1 MIFVRLFDRQRR
13 TGFIFGTVYVP
24 QYRSC
29 RRLIWTSLQT
39 MLGKIQARYP
49 GMPILIAGDWNL
61 TRGNLTRM
69 LSRKHLHE
77 ILQVNPCRG
86 SDKTWHRR
94 VRGEWRTSGIDHILW
109 SGASSH
115 STLSHSI
122 VDRCWDLSDHWP
134 ISCKVHLERLS
145 QEVGHGVSEAN
156 KVQYPRMR
164 VDVLR
169 ERRDQIIHAT
179 QWQVLEVDVPGPDE
193 PKDSSSHIET
203 QGGQA
208 EGVVSVPDQ
217 SIHSDAA
224 ESDALDRYASQ
235 VVETCHSI
243 AKEYGAHVCPRRN
256 RKGKGDF
263 CLSKKTKRLIDQRR
277 KTYHRLISSSSSLGN
292 EDSALL
298 LESYQQLRR
307 QCHDSVN
314 EDKRSS
320 WHVKMKV
327 IAQHA
332 KKLRLRSLFRWLRGR
347 IQGESTSK
355 PGDKPMLRSGNA
367 SGSMLQVQPIQ
378 YDGQLHTDEASILKC
393 WAAYYEKLSS
403 DETGHSQDSN
413 HWKDVFPIP
422 FMNATTGRSTT
433 STSVSTTSSSLLSH
447 VAEDGGSLDSPITP
461 SELCSV
467 LRTMANGKAPG
478 KDQIPMEFWKL
489 ILPTSTC
496 TDATAA
502 PNISSSSSST
512 KTSTTTT
519 TTSSSSTTTTT
530 SSSSTTMTTSTT
542 TGQERE
548 TGSRASLLLHNP
560 MSRVLLR
567 LLNWIFQSGK
577 ILSSWNSSLLIS
589 IPKKGDLKDMN
600 NYRGISLISTIVK
613 LLSAIV
619 TNRIRYAVEKD
630 NVLVR
635 EQAGFR
641 TREECA
647 AQVIAL
653 VECVQRRW
661 NKEMRP
667 TYACFIDLRKA
678 FDRVPHEAL
687 FRKLESLGIRGRCL
701 EFYRGLYRSSWTQV
715 SSRISDTLSPAFPF
729 CRGVRQGDPSSPLLF
744 DLFINDLLEQCR
756 PFGIRVVGMPESTMV
771 GSTENRL
778 PGLMFADDVVLLSPS
793 RHCLEA
799 SMRKVSEYLTQLEM
813 EVGASKCGVTVFHG
827 CIDKVRRR
835 QWQLQGKD
843 IPVVEEYR
851 YLGID
856 VNCNLDEGFT
866 VRRQIQRYRQKLHM
880 ATPFLRN
887 GRIPLDLR
895 LRVVKSCLLPSL
907 VWGSEWWGMH
917 QLHAKRLS
925 LVLNQTLRMVV
936 GVHAKHTG
944 VSIPA
949 LYTELGIPSM
959 ESLIAGRRARL
970 WAKGPSMRTW
980 ISQLCQWIP
989 TFRKGTWVKNTKAWL
1004 LRRLGSSAVREI
1016 ERSPRGSKALQR
1028 AVQQV
1033 IHHKWLTTGKM
1044 TQTNT
1049 WQEYCQYVL
1058 HNGSALLRD
1067 SSLDFPEY
1075 SKSLSW
1081 LMRIR
1086 VGGWSS
1092 CSRLARIG
1100 ILDEQ
1105 WKTRC
1110 PCCLVN
1116 VPETLSH
1123 LQQERTGTMV
1133 CQKNLN
1139 YTNTISCQGECSI
1152 ELLKNISTIAI
1163 LSAISKNMVQQ
1174 FGNDCL
1180 RLLVPIQSSAKTRDK
1195 EGTIS
1200 NV

>member
-1 MIFVRLFDRQRR
+1 M
-13 TGFIFGTVYVP
+13 
-24 QYRSC
+24 
-29 RRLIWTSLQT
+29 
-39 MLGKIQARYP
+39 
-49 GMPILIAGDWNL
+49 
-61 TRGNLTRM
+61 
-69 LSRKHLHE
+69 
-77 ILQVNPCRG
+77 
-86 SDKTWHRR
+86 
-94 VRGEWRTSGIDHILW
+94 
-109 SGASSH
+109 
-115 STLSHSI
+115 
-122 VDRCWDLSDHWP
+122 
-134 ISCKVHLERLS
+134 
-145 QEVGHGVSEAN
+145 
-156 KVQYPRMR
+156 
-164 VDVLR
+164 
-169 ERRDQIIHAT
+169 
-179 QWQVLEVDVPGPDE
+179 
-193 PKDSSSHIET
+193 
-203 QGGQA
+203 
-208 EGVVSVPDQ
+208 
-217 SIHSDAA
+217 
-224 ESDALDRYASQ
+224 
-235 VVETCHSI
+235 
-243 AKEYGAHVCPRRN
+243 
-256 RKGKGDF
+256 
-263 CLSKKTKRLIDQRR
+263 
-277 KTYHRLISSSSSLGN
+277 
-292 EDSALL
+292 
-298 LESYQQLRR
+298 
-307 QCHDSVN
+307 
-314 EDKRSS
+314 
-320 WHVKMKV
+320 
-327 IAQHA
+327 
-332 KKLRLRSLFRWLRGR
+332 
-347 IQGESTSK
+347 
-355 PGDKPMLRSGNA
+355 
-367 SGSMLQVQPIQ
+367 
-378 YDGQLHTDEASILKC
+378 
-393 WAAYYEKLSS
+393 
-403 DETGHSQDSN
+403 
-413 HWKDVFPIP
+413 
-422 FMNATTGRSTT
+422 
-433 STSVSTTSSSLLSH
+433 
-447 VAEDGGSLDSPITP
+447 
-461 SELCSV
+461 
-467 LRTMANGKAPG
+467 
-478 KDQIPMEFWKL
+478 ME
-489 ILPTSTC
+489 
-496 TDATAA
+496 
-502 PNISSSSSST
+502 
-512 KTSTTTT
+512 
-519 TTSSSSTTTTT
+519 
-530 SSSSTTMTTSTT
+530 
-542 TGQERE
+542 
-548 TGSRASLLLHNP
+548 HP
-560 MSRVLLR
+560 MSRALLR
-567 LLNWIFQSGK
+567 LLNWIFRSGK
-577 ILSSWNSSLLIS
+577 IPSSWNSSLLIS
-589 IPKKGDLKDMN
+589 IPKIGDLKDMN

-619 TNRIRYAVEKD
+619 TNRIRYTVEKY
-630 NVLVR
+630 NVLAR
-635 EQAGFR
+635 EQAGLR

-667 TYACFIDLRKA
+667 TYACFIELRKA

-756 PFGIRVVGMPESTMV
+756 PFGIRVVGMPESTIA
-771 GSTENRL
+771 GGTENRL

-793 RHCLEA
+793 RHCLAA

-813 EVGASKCGVTVFHG
+813 EVGASKRGVTVFHG

-856 VNCNLDEGFT
+856 LNCNLDEGFT

-887 GRIPLDLR
+887 GRIPMDLR

-907 VWGSEWWGMH
+907 LWGSEWWGMH

-949 LYTELGIPSM
+949 LYTELGIPSV

-1049 WQEYCQYVL
+1049 WQQYCQYAL
-1058 HNGSALLRD
+1058 QNGSALLRD
-1067 SSLDFPEY
+1067 SSLDYPEY

-1092 CSRLARIG
+1092 CSRLARMG

-1110 PCCLVN
+1110 PCCLAN
-1116 VPETLSH
+1116 VPETSSD
-1123 LQQERTGTMV
+1123 LQQKRSLIMLSRIAAAHPRNQSV
-1133 CQKNLN
+1133 ANN
-1139 YTNTISCQGECSI
+1139 YS
-1152 ELLKNISTIAI
+1152 
-1163 LSAISKNMVQQ
+1163 
-1174 FGNDCL
+1174 
-1180 RLLVPIQSSAKTRDK
+1180 
-1195 EGTIS
+1195 
-1200 NV
+1200 